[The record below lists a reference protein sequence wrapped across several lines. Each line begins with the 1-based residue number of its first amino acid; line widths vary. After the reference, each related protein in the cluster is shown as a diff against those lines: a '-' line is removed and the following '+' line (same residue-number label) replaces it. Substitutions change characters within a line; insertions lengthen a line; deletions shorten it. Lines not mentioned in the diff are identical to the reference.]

1 MTMRRFGVTNE
12 NGKKIL
18 LVEQDD
24 CLRVLIREYLD
35 ANGFEVKD
43 AGTASEALR
52 MASGWGHGGP
62 DLLLAEPK
70 LSDASGSWLAGMLR
84 RDRKELDVVYLIRDE
99 LNMETLHGKDIHV
112 QKPFSFLQ
120 LHAAIDEAF
129 LASELAEHEP
139 RPAAWAAES
148 G

>member
-1 MTMRRFGVTNE
+1 MRRFGVSNE

-52 MASGWGHGGP
+52 MAGAWSHRGP
-62 DLLLAEPK
+62 DLLLTEPR

-84 RDRKELDVVYLIRDE
+84 RDRKDMDVIYLIRDE
-99 LNMETLHGKDIHV
+99 LNMETLHGGDGHV
-112 QKPFSFLQ
+112 HKPFSFLQ

-129 LASELAEHEP
+129 LAAEMEEHEP
-139 RPAAWAAES
+139 RPAAWLAES